1 MSISEL
7 EHLYT
12 TNDRFMEYVDKYC
25 FQHKLT
31 LREALN
37 HKIIQA
43 YAESLLLGGVN
54 YKNDTGTM

>member
-12 TNDRFMEYVDKYC
+12 TNDRFTDYVDKYC
-25 FQHKLT
+25 FQHNFT
-31 LREALN
+31 LKEALN

-43 YAESLLLGGVN
+43 YAESLLPGGIN

>member
-12 TNDRFMEYVDKYC
+12 TNDRFMDYVEKYC

-31 LREALN
+31 LKEALN

-43 YAESLLLGGVN
+43 YAESIMPGGIN
-54 YKNDTGTM
+54 YRNDKCTM